1 MRLPE
6 LNMTKNKT
14 VKIAV
19 ASGKGGT
26 GKTFLAVNL
35 ASLLSETSPVLLAD
49 LDVEEPNSA
58 LFIDGT
64 EGQVY
69 EKYRLIPQWDEK
81 RCVIC
86 DICSR
91 SCNYHAVVRL
101 GDVIAVFDKLCHSCH
116 ACSELC
122 PYDALPMIRH
132 KIGEVRQIYSGRLTL
147 AEGRLNTGE
156 EQSVPLIDQLH
167 KMVGCEIEPAP
178 VQIFD
183 CPPGT
188 SCPVVAAVKK
198 TDYAILVTEPTPFGL
213 NDLSIAAETVKQ
225 LGIPAGVVINRYGI
239 GDNAVE
245 DWCNNE
251 GIEVLAHIPYDR
263 EIAVM
268 TSEGLLAYN
277 HVEYLRPLLKDLF
290 EIVTKRIDSL

>member
-1 MRLPE
+1 MIKERI
-6 LNMTKNKT
+6 
-14 VKIAV
+14 KIAV

-26 GKTFLAVNL
+26 GKTFVAVNL
-35 ASLLSETSPVLLAD
+35 ALLLSESYPVLLAD
-49 LDVEEPNSA
+49 LDVEEPNCA

-86 DICSR
+86 DICSK

-101 GDVIAVFDKLCHSCH
+101 GDIIAVFDKLCHSCH

-122 PYDALPMIRH
+122 PHNALPMVKH
-132 KIGEVRQIYSGRLTL
+132 KIGEVRQIYDGRLTL

-167 KMVGCEIEPAP
+167 EMVGCEIEPAML
-178 VQIFD
+178 QIFD

-188 SCPVVAAVKK
+188 SCPVVAAIKK
-198 TDYAILVTEPTPFGL
+198 TDYVILVTEPTPFGL
-213 NDLSIAAETVKQ
+213 NDLRIAADTVKQ
-225 LGIPAGVVINRYGI
+225 LGIPAGVVINRDGI
-239 GDNAVE
+239 GDNTVE
-245 DWCNNE
+245 EWCHEE
-251 GIEVLAHIPYDR
+251 GLDILARIPYDR
-263 EIAVM
+263 EIAVL
-268 TSEGLLAYN
+268 TSEGLPVCNRVDYI
-277 HVEYLRPLLKDLF
+277 RPLLNDVLESVLK
-290 EIVTKRIDSL
+290 SLAAK